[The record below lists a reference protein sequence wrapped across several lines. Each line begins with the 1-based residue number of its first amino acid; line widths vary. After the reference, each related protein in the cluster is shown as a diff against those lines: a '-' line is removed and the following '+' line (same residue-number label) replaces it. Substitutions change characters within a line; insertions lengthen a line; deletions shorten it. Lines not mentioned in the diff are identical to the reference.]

1 MRYWQTWKEVIA
13 DPFGFFN
20 KVPKEK
26 WYKKPTLFF
35 LKTTALSLLL
45 NILFMLLFTSSE
57 LLNDP
62 SFQSLFASIGSGI
75 LTLIII
81 ALFPFIILFSWG
93 MLFLVV
99 GLIHL
104 FIKLVGGKS
113 DYNATFKL
121 TCYSYAPSLLS
132 FVPVLGIIAYIYS
145 VVLQVIGTH
154 KLHNITLGKSAL
166 AILLPII
173 ILMLFGFGLAALAF
187 TSILPT
193 P

>member
-1 MRYWQTWKEVIA
+1 
-13 DPFGFFN
+13 
-20 KVPKEK
+20 
-26 WYKKPTLFF
+26 
-35 LKTTALSLLL
+35 
-45 NILFMLLFTSSE
+45 
-57 LLNDP
+57 
-62 SFQSLFASIGSGI
+62 
-75 LTLIII
+75 
-81 ALFPFIILFSWG
+81 